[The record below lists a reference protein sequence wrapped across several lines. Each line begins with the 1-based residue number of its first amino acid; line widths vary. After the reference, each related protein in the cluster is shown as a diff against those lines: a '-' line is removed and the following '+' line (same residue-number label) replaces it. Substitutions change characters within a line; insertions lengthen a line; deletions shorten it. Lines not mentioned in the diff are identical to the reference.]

1 MQWKNDYAVFIAKA
15 CWTLSWTVFLAY
27 QNCSLISVWLQ
38 VLSKW
43 ELLTSE
49 GDVLLRIW
57 CDCCIYWAHLCQ
69 DCHKAQCIYFIVH
82 TQWYIGTQGRYIV
95 PSTQGEVTHMH
106 FFVCSHSRML
116 SQVDYASEMSKC
128 VSLNTVYL
136 SGTIPLSNKPTLPLP
151 KTPWRC
157 YSQVIS

>member
-1 MQWKNDYAVFIAKA
+1 MYCSEYGVIAA
-15 CWTLSWTVFLAY
+15 FTE
-27 QNCSLISVWLQ
+27 LISAKTVTRHRE
-38 VLSKW
+38 VVKGCG
-43 ELLTSE
+43 T
-49 GDVLLRIW
+49 
-57 CDCCIYWAHLCQ
+57 CA
-69 DCHKAQCIYFIVH
+69 IYFIVH

-106 FFVCSHSRML
+106 FFVCSHSRTL

-151 KTPWRC
+151 KTPRRC